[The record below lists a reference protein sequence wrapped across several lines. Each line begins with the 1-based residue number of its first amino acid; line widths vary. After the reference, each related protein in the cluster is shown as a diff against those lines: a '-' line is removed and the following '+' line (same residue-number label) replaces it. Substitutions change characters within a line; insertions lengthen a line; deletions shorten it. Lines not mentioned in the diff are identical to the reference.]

1 MVVSPETTD
10 TLRNR
15 VRNVLLSMNET
26 QPGRDTLR
34 KLDLDLQGG
43 FITTSDDDYARIRLM
58 INEVPITSGRGCH
71 PNRTY

>member
-1 MVVSPETTD
+1 
-10 TLRNR
+10 
-15 VRNVLLSMNET
+15 MNET